1 MFKLPIIPPQFKL
14 IAIGV
19 LAIACFVAGWQT
31 HGWKLSHDQARS
43 IARTEKVAQN
53 AIVKADKITDGA
65 IKAQA
70 QQTIVYKTIREK
82 VYEKNDNR
90 VCFDADSLSLWN
102 RAIAGTDSPR
112 PQPTSESTTTETADN
127 QTATVKDVLLN
138 GAENYETCNK
148 VINWHNALVDV
159 LDVYKGNMCVCSQ

>member
-14 IAIGV
+14 IAIGM

-31 HGWKLSHDQARS
+31 HGWKFSHDQARS

-70 QQTIVYKTIREK
+70 QQTIVYKTIKEK
-82 VYEKNDNR
+82 IYEKNDNR
-90 VCFDADSLSLWN
+90 MCFDTDSMQLWN
-102 RAIAGTDSPR
+102 RAIAGTDSLR
-112 PQPTSESTTTETADN
+112 PEPAATTSADDLTQN
-127 QTATVKDVLLN
+127 QIATVEQVLIN
-138 GAENYETCNK
+138 ATDNFETCNK
-148 VINWHNALVDV
+148 NITMHNALLDV
-159 LDVYKGNMCVCSQ
+159 LDVYKDKMCVCSQ